1 MQPEQMQQMQ
11 DSIQSSLFSA
21 GITTVVSLVV
31 AFLIFVAVMRYVRRL
46 SGANLKGGTPASA
59 TIVRMWDTGATVN
72 DHPVA
77 GLELDVQ
84 PAGGAAYRTSITS
97 MIPRLA
103 AARYQPGAIVPVRVD
118 PRNPQRVA
126 LDLTA

>member
-1 MQPEQMQQMQ
+1 MQPTQMQQIQ
-11 DSIQSSLFSA
+11 DSIQSSFMFA
-21 GITTVVSLVV
+21 GVTTVISLVV
-31 AFLIFVAVMRYVRRL
+31 GLLIVVMVLRYVRQI
-46 SGANLKGGTPASA
+46 SGASLKGGAPASA

-84 PAGGAAYRTSITS
+84 PAGGASYRASITS

-103 AARYQPGAIVPVRVD
+103 AARYQPGAVVQVRVD

-126 LDLTA
+126 LDLSA